1 SCSRLLTSTKRELIS
16 DVFSSNLLDI
26 KQIIK
31 EIEQR
36 GFLSESISL
45 LEIFNDGKH
54 INESYGRG
62 KVKQILQDKGY
73 HLTDQQLKLRI
84 NILNNLGLLNV
95 RIGRAGTTIAEKGER
110 FLRQYK
116 SLQQS

>member
-1 SCSRLLTSTKRELIS
+1 KKEYIEPMYLPLFFKGRQKLIDNQVTS
-16 DVFSSNLLDI
+16 SSLDI
-26 KQIIK
+26 EQIIK
-31 EIEQR
+31 EIEQH

-54 INESYGRG
+54 VNESYGRG

-95 RIGRAGTTIAEKGER
+95 WIGRAGTTIVDKGEK
-110 FLRQYK
+110 FI
-116 SLQQS
+116 